1 VTQSGVTVYTSNWD
15 RRSITF
21 LLGRGITFN
30 PDGSLSYQDAATEE
44 LALRM
49 KTVHKEVGNGTFMPN
64 KEIDQLT
71 QALGNNKHPDN

>member
-15 RRSITF
+15 RHSITF
-21 LLGRGITFN
+21 LLGRVITFN
-30 PDGSLSYQDAATEE
+30 PDGYLSYRDATIEE

-64 KEIDQLT
+64 REIDQLT
-71 QALGNNKHPDN
+71 RALRNNKHPDN